1 MSRHL
6 NLILAAV
13 FLLVGVLATANTI
26 RLNNYI
32 AETVPRDAA
41 QEQCNTETIETLKVW
56 IQSRISRDGAMDA
69 RDDAAVAALEGI
81 LTNPDGR
88 ASPEQIT
95 TWRNAVA
102 NDRKVRAAASEHLGP
117 LPDC

>member
-69 RDDAAVAALEGI
+69 RDDAAVAALEDI
-81 LTNPDGR
+81 L
-88 ASPEQIT
+88 ASGQARPEHIAA
-95 TWRNAVA
+95 WRNAVA
-102 NDRKVRAAASEHLGP
+102 NDRAVRAAASEHLGP
-117 LPDC
+117 LPNC